1 MYKVCCVIAGVVLFL
16 PLWVLAQPSPY
27 SAAGTLAALR
37 DKSRPLLI
45 FYAQGS
51 DEQLPG
57 SMLRKQQALFE
68 GHEAELKDRD
78 VVLMYVPLQR
88 NHESVTSGAS
98 SGLRKQFHIDDQRFT
113 VVLVGKDG
121 GEKFRS
127 HEPVT
132 IEKLDALIDAMPM
145 RQQEVRDGHHP
156 E

>member
-1 MYKVCCVIAGVVLFL
+1 M
-16 PLWVLAQPSPY
+16 
-27 SAAGTLAALR
+27 R

-45 FYAQGS
+45 FYPKNPGGRPL
-51 DEQLPG
+51 DRQLQRQ
-57 SMLRKQQALFE
+57 LTLFD
-68 GHEAELKDRD
+68 GHREDLKERD
-78 VVLMYVPLQR
+78 VAIMYIPPPL
-88 NHESVTSGAS
+88 HDGVTTSALWV
-98 SGLRKQFHIDDQRFT
+98 GLRKQFQIEDRKFA

-127 HEPVT
+127 YVPVT

>member
-1 MYKVCCVIAGVVLFL
+1 MYKACCVIIGLALFL
-16 PLWVLAQPSPY
+16 PLWAQPSPY
-27 SAAGTLAALR
+27 SAVGTLAAMR

-45 FYAQGS
+45 FSSQAQG
-51 DEQLPG
+51 ERPLGP
-57 SMLRKQQALFE
+57 LLTKQRSLFE

-78 VVLMYVPLQR
+78 VVLLYVPSR
-88 NHESVTSGAS
+88 NDQESVTSSMWSA
-98 SGLRKQFHIDDQRFT
+98 LRKQFQIDDRKFT